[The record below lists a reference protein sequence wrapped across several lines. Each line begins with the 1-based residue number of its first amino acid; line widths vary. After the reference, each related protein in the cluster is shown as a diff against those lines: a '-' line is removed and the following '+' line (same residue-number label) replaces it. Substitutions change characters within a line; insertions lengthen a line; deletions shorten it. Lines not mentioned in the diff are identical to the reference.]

1 MCIRDRATGPEGPQG
16 AQGPAG
22 AAGATGATGPE
33 GPQGAQSPA
42 GAAGATGATGATG
55 PTGPTGPSGAI
66 PFNVLYAVNAAD
78 QTPAAANDAL
88 TFATTQVEE
97 GTAITHTAGTGTFTL
112 TENGTYQVIYNTVV
126 SDATGT
132 TPPVSVGA
140 VSYTHLRQSFWSHC
154 WDTTLA
160 LLGF

>member
-1 MCIRDRATGPEGPQG
+1 M
-16 AQGPAG
+16 
-22 AAGATGATGPE
+22 
-33 GPQGAQSPA
+33 
-42 GAAGATGATGATG
+42 
-55 PTGPTGPSGAI
+55 
-66 PFNVLYAVNAAD
+66 NAAD

-132 TPPVSVGA
+132 TPPVSVGVTLQNNGTA
-140 VSYTHLRQSFWSHC
+140 ITGTDSTATITAAN
-154 WDTTLA
+154 DTATLSGNTVVQVTA
-160 LLGF
+160 APVTITLNADNTNGEFSNTAISIRKLD